1 MLSSKTA
8 RITELSAN
16 LENITRERAQIQ
28 AESSKTTAELREQ
41 LQLLQDQLQES
52 ARYARTGSLLES
64 MSDF

>member
-28 AESSKTTAELREQ
+28 AESTKTTAELREQ

-52 ARYARTGSLLES
+52 ARYGGGGYHYSAQT
-64 MSDF
+64 